1 METLPRVPDF
11 TKSSVE
17 VSTEKERDPAMNQ
30 KPSYYR
36 LSDKAQSFLFR
47 GGSKVVSSPSL
58 RPNCL
63 PLTADIVSPYPISAV
78 PFLKTSKLITHKQAC
93 EIMGCSR
100 WTFAA
105 HRPKMARMGVKFHQ
119 PFGRIKVDLE
129 SLLRYKKMTQTKKF
143 LVGGGQ

>member
-1 METLPRVPDF
+1 M
-11 TKSSVE
+11 K
-17 VSTEKERDPAMNQ
+17 Q
-30 KPSYYR
+30 KPLYYR
-36 LSDKAQSFLFR
+36 LSNKAQSFLFME
-47 GGSKVVSSPSL
+47 GSSEIPSPGSGK
-58 RPNCL
+58 NCP
-63 PLTADIVSPYPISAV
+63 PLTADIVTPYPISAV

-129 SLLRYKKMTQTKKF
+129 SLLRYKKMTQTKNF